1 MSVST
6 SAEYKS
12 AVKDSARTWRLKLKI
27 LPDTERS
34 TSSPTEDNTSDNT
47 PASAL
52 LELTEADV
60 TLGSFS
66 FEEAS
71 IASDTLDVGAT
82 YSNSLSFA
90 LENTDQRYDQYIFCE
105 CAGSGLGRAAA
116 EPRREG

>member
-12 AVKDSARTWRLKLKI
+12 AVKDCARTWRLKLKI
-27 LPDTERS
+27 LPDTEHS
-34 TSSPTEDNTSDNT
+34 TSLLTGDNTSDNT

-90 LENTDQRYDQYIFCE
+90 LENTDRRYDNISF
-105 CAGSGLGRAAA
+105 AAVVMLLSSQIA
-116 EPRREG
+116 